1 MNDNN
6 IILFPDQNPIKII
19 KHNNTFNKKI
29 NINEEFELNNISI
42 KPSTLTTNITNYIN
56 YLVDNNLLP
65 DLPSALNV
73 VYVRD
78 NSFFTLDN
86 NKNNKNNINNVSI
99 EPPEHY
105 LYPACM
111 SITSNT
117 LYLSNDL
124 ELDSSLINH
133 SWNKLVKT
141 FNHSKSNSVLNYR
154 DIFNNDNQKVL
165 EYLIGHEFGHFF
177 LQLKN
182 KDKKLLKNNSLIE
195 KCSLNIEEAFSEAFS
210 LHIMCLK
217 NKGIELETSNF
228 ENLKKDRINTEKH
241 RLRFFKTNPS
251 NTDILEYQ
259 QYFTKNRIDKLLN
272 GYDFPLIYEKIPFKD
287 KNGNLETDINNIY
300 EKCYQLAK
308 GNNKTVIQN
317 VLNNETFK
325 KYHLDELFK
334 LEIKKSLNIINEN
347 KSVDEIITLLHKE
360 LEGMSFS
367 TKKILGLREKFLNTN
382 LNASNQHKL

>member
-1 MNDNN
+1 MIKNEK
-6 IILFPDQNPIKII
+6 IIHFPDQNPILI
-19 KHNNTFNKKI
+19 KHNNI
-29 NINEEFELNNISI
+29 IEEFSLNQNNLEFNSKNNSKNNIS
-42 KPSTLTTNITNYIN
+42 KTSTIISNYIN
-56 YLVDNNLLP
+56 FLIDNNLLP
-65 DLPSALNV
+65 DLPSKLNI

-86 NKNNKNNINNVSI
+86 NKNNINNVSI
-99 EPPEHY
+99 DIPEKY

-111 SITSNT
+111 SVTSNT

-124 ELDSSLINH
+124 ELDSNLINH
-133 SWNKLVKT
+133 SWNKLVKI

-182 KDKKLLKNNSLIE
+182 KDKKLLKNNLLIE

-259 QYFTKNRIDKLLN
+259 QYFTENGIDKLLN

-308 GNNKTVIQN
+308 DNNKTVIQN

-347 KSVDEIITLLHKE
+347 KSVDEMINLLHKE
-360 LEGMSFS
+360 LEEMSFS
-367 TKKILGLREKFLNTN
+367 TKKILVSLFCP
-382 LNASNQHKL
+382 